1 MIENF
6 TIQSFLISMVEKVEG
21 WELEA
26 EEREWF
32 SFYSE
37 TVETKISEPAP

>member
-1 MIENF
+1 
-6 TIQSFLISMVEKVEG
+6 MVEKVEG

-37 TVETKISEPAP
+37 TVETKIFEPAP